1 MMISNRLLL
10 LLVVIGIIYVNN
22 KNNLENYFIYVMN
35 FLIMFIS
42 LVIMKLMNKIK

>member
-1 MMISNRLLL
+1 MISNRLLL

>member
-1 MMISNRLLL
+1 MISNRLLL

-35 FLIMFIS
+35 FLIMFIC

>member
-1 MMISNRLLL
+1 MISNRLLL

-35 FLIMFIS
+35 FLIIFIS
-42 LVIMKLMNKIK
+42 LVIIKIMNKIK

>member
-22 KNNLENYFIYVMN
+22 KNKLENYFSYVLN
-35 FLIMFIS
+35 FLIMFIRNNE
-42 LVIMKLMNKIK
+42 VMI